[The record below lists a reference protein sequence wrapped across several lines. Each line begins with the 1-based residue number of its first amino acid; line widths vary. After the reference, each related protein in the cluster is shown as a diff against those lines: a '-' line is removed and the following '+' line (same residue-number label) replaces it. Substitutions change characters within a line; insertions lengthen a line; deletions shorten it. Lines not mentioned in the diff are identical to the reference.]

1 MDIDYM
7 FFWATAAFGFGL
19 SLATYRWFALHNGW
33 PMGEW
38 QAHRPGLPIA
48 IGAFAMLFA
57 VLFALARGGPSL
69 LLIPIL
75 GLLCALTWTAIMRV
89 GAQSALFL
97 APMSMI
103 GLLGL
108 WYLAASQLEPRD
120 RTLID
125 DSSRAGRTSM
135 PVPPASTDRDARPDL
150 ARPAP
155 AGGSTTLPTIEL
167 RPPAITTDPTR
178 PPPAAI
184 TPPATTPP
192 ATR

>member
-1 MDIDYM
+1 MDVDYM
-7 FFWATAAFGFGL
+7 FLWATAAFGFGL

-48 IGAFAMLFA
+48 IGVFAMLFA
-57 VLFALARGGPSL
+57 MLFGLARGGPSL

-97 APMSMI
+97 APASMI

-120 RTLID
+120 RTFID
-125 DSSRAGRTSM
+125 DSARPSRTSL
-135 PVPPASTDRDARPDL
+135 PAPPPASAGSDARPDL

-155 AGGSTTLPTIEL
+155 AAGSTPLPTIEL
-167 RPPAITTDPTR
+167 RPPATTDPSR
-178 PPPAAI
+178 
-184 TPPATTPP
+184 PPATITPSTNPP